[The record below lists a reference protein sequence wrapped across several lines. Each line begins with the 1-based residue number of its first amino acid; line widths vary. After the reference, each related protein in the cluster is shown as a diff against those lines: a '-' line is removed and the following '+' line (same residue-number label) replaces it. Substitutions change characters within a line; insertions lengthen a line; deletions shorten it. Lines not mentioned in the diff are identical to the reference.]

1 MKSWKRWATVNST
14 YANADSL
21 VSQGEWE
28 GVPRI
33 SFEEIQ
39 EGVNTFWS
47 KNKFALDDNGKPYRT
62 DEPRVRPTSDF
73 VKMDFV
79 KPQNNKR
86 KD

>member
-1 MKSWKRWATVNST
+1 MISDPN
-14 YANADSL
+14 YANADAL

-39 EGVNTFWS
+39 EGVNTFWN
-47 KNKFALDDNGKPYRT
+47 KNKLAIDDDGKPYRT
-62 DEPRVRPTSDF
+62 DEPRKQPTSDF

>member
-1 MKSWKRWATVNST
+1 MISDPT
-14 YANADSL
+14 YANVDADSL
-21 VSQGEWE
+21 VAQGEWE

-39 EGVNTFWS
+39 AGVETFWS
-47 KNKFALDDNGKPYRT
+47 QNKLALDDNGKPYRT
-62 DEPRVRPTSDF
+62 DEPRVRPVAEF

-79 KPQNNKR
+79 KQRNNKR

>member
-1 MKSWKRWATVNST
+1 MISDPT
-14 YANADSL
+14 YANVDADAL

-28 GVPRI
+28 GVPRL

-39 EGVNTFWS
+39 AGVDAFWN
-47 KNKFALDDNGKPYRT
+47 KNKLAIDDDGKPYRT
-62 DEPRVRPTSDF
+62 DEPRKRPVADF

>member
-1 MKSWKRWATVNST
+1 MISDPN
-14 YANADSL
+14 YANVDADTL
-21 VSQGEWE
+21 VPQGEWE

-39 EGVNTFWS
+39 AGVNTFWS
-47 KNKFALDDNGKPYRT
+47 KNKFALDDDGNPYRT
-62 DEPRVRPTSDF
+62 NEPRVRPTSDF